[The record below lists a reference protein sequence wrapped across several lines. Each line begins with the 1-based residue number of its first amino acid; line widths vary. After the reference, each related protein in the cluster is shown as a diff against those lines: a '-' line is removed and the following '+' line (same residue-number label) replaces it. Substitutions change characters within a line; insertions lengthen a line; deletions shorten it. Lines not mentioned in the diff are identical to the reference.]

1 MPLLLPNSPAP
12 ASMTIGMVKAVND
25 LSPAFSGAD
34 QQIRRKGS
42 RYALTFTMP
51 SLSYV
56 EALPWMTDLAAE
68 GDTVVLEVCQPGLI
82 VPAAGAPR
90 VNGAGQAGA
99 TLSIKGLPA
108 GYAISKGQFFSV
120 ISSGQRYLYRAA
132 QAATATSGGVASVA
146 LQTMLRRPPN
156 ADDVVEID
164 APMIEGFV
172 RDLTDPEVGV
182 DHEVVLSFTIR
193 ERR

>member
-1 MPLLLPNSPAP
+1 MPNMLPADPAP
-12 ASMTIGMVKAVND
+12 SSMTIGMVRAAND
-25 LSPAFSGAD
+25 LSPAFAGAD

-56 EALPWMTDLAAE
+56 DAMPWMADLQAE

-82 VPAAGAPR
+82 VPPAGSPTVDGAGLAGASL
-90 VNGAGQAGA
+90 A
-99 TLSIKGLPA
+99 IKGLPPF
-108 GYAISKGQFFSV
+108 YAIRKGQFFSV
-120 ISSGQRYLYRAA
+120 ISTGQRYLYRAA
-132 QAATATSGGVASVA
+132 QAAMANANGLVTVQ

-156 ADDVVEID
+156 NGDVVEIE
-164 APMIEGFV
+164 APKIEGFV
-172 RDLTDPEVGV
+172 RDLSDPEVQV
-182 DHEVVLSFTIR
+182 DHEVVLTFTIR